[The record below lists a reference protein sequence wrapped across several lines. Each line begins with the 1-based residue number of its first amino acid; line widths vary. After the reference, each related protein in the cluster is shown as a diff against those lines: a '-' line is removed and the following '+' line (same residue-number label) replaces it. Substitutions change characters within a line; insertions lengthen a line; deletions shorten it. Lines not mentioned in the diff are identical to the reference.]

1 MKDVYQ
7 FRIQHGKSCSVYQP
21 LRPVSASIRKVAATA
36 TGKRLVMLG
45 RLLEHW
51 EEIVGAELAHTCQ
64 PAAMKVSGKDTEKK
78 ATLHI
83 MADPAFSTTL
93 HYQQDLILSRIGRV
107 MGHNFVTKLK
117 IIAGHVSTPTVAPK
131 KPPPA
136 PLTESQKQSLSE
148 ALNGI
153 DDPDLAA
160 CLGRL
165 GQAVIERTTEQNKT
179 DKTKQ

>member
-1 MKDVYQ
+1 M
-7 FRIQHGKSCSVYQP
+7 YQP

-45 RLLEHW
+45 RLLENW
-51 EEIVGAELAHTCQ
+51 EEIVGSDLAGKCQ
-64 PAAMKVSGKDTEKK
+64 PAAMKVSGKDKDKK

-83 MADPAFSTTL
+83 TADPAFSTAL
-93 HYQQDLILSRIGRV
+93 HYQQDLILSRIARV

-117 IIAGHVSTPTVAPK
+117 IVAGHITVSAPPVK

-136 PLTESQKQSLSE
+136 PLTESQKQRLSE

-153 DDPDLAA
+153 DDPELTA
-160 CLGRL
+160 CLTRL
-165 GQAVIERTTEQNKT
+165 GQAVIRT